1 MRCRKAKKLVLSYA
15 ELNPPQK
22 EMLDDHVNS
31 CPRCSYDL
39 ALYLKSMNLLKEG
52 SYFEGSEEFW
62 KGYRVDVKRRILP
75 PPFWSRVRTKAERLA
90 SLFRTPILG
99 PVPAYVFSFAL
110 IALLTLSL
118 YPGFLSSGDREG
130 FRNNLVVYEGGLLSA
145 FDSDG
150 VTIYTL
156 EGR

>member
-15 ELNPPQK
+15 ELKPPQK

-31 CPRCSYDL
+31 CPSCSYDL
-39 ALYLKSMNLLKEG
+39 ALYLESMNLLKEG
-52 SYFEGSEEFW
+52 SQFEESEEFW

-75 PPFWSRVRTKAERLA
+75 PPFWSRVKTRVEWLT

-99 PVPAYVFSFAL
+99 PVPSYVFSFAL

-118 YPGFLSSGDREG
+118 HPGFLFSGNREG

-145 FDSDG
+145 IDNDG